1 MKRDYDLIRLILI
14 DVEKDVHDWSE
25 DVRQRAE
32 GKSEVISGH
41 VELLVDHGEIKYPK
55 DNAGRYQR
63 AGNGYWL
70 PFLCSLTMEGHDL
83 LDNIRNPSTFQKLK
97 QKIDKIG
104 GQVSLEIFKTLAAE
118 TFKSAVGLS

>member
-14 DVEKDVHDWSE
+14 DVENDVQDWSE
-25 DVRQRAE
+25 DVKQQAK
-32 GKSEVISGH
+32 GKSDVIDGH

-55 DNAGRYQR
+55 DNSGRYQR
-63 AGNGYWL
+63 LINGYWF
-70 PFLCSLTMEGHDL
+70 PFSCKLTMEGHDL
-83 LDNIRNPSTFQKLK
+83 LDNIRNPSIFKAVK
-97 QKIDKIG
+97 QKVEKIG